1 MASQTYIRFSHN
13 RRKKPMSRMSHPGL
27 ARFIRLG
34 QEADPVIL
42 DALRRGAP
50 ADFKPTLSYHFEVA
64 GKRMRAAMVVL
75 SCAAAG
81 GRLERAV
88 NPAAVVEMIH
98 NYSLVMDDL
107 IDRGEVRRGRPTVR
121 VVMGDSIALLVAM
134 YYREVLD
141 DLIEQSPAS
150 SKIRRVAVKT
160 MKEIID
166 GERLDLLLE
175 QAGRTDS
182 YLLKNRVSDPSFKT
196 YLDMVGKKTASLF
209 KAAGQMGAYAA
220 KAEPRIVNALG
231 TFGWK
236 AGLAFQVM
244 DDVLDIGGE
253 KTGKQQAKDIIEHKL
268 GNAAILVAMRFLPRR
283 ERLELK
289 KIIGSERVTKQMVTR
304 AVSIVNMTP
313 AEKDCR
319 EIAMRYLEESK
330 RSLSVLKP
338 SPFREALS
346 DLADQVVARSY

>member
-1 MASQTYIRFSHN
+1 
-13 RRKKPMSRMSHPGL
+13 MSPSGL

-34 QEADPVIL
+34 QQADPVIL
-42 DALRRGAP
+42 DALNRGAP
-50 ADFKPTLSYHFEVA
+50 SEFRPALSYHFEVA

-81 GRLERAV
+81 GRVERAIK
-88 NPAAVVEMIH
+88 PAAVVEMIH

-134 YYREVLD
+134 FYREVLD
-141 DLIEQSPAS
+141 DLIEDLSANRNVR
-150 SKIRRVAVKT
+150 KVAVKT

-175 QAGRTDS
+175 QAGRTDP
-182 YLLKNRVSDPSFKT
+182 YLIKNRISNPTFKT

-209 KAAGQMGAYAA
+209 KAAGQIGAYAA
-220 KAEPRIVNALG
+220 NAETRIVNALG
-231 TFGWK
+231 TYGWK

-244 DDVLDIGGE
+244 DDVLDICGE

-268 GNAAILVAMRFLPRR
+268 GNAAILIALRFLSRKDR
-283 ERLELK
+283 EELK
-289 KIIGSERVTKQMVTR
+289 KIVGSERVSTQMLKKAR
-304 AVSIVNMTP
+304 SMVNKTP
-313 AEKDCR
+313 AERECR
-319 EIAMRYLEESK
+319 EIAMKYLEDAK
-330 RSLSVLKP
+330 ASLSVLKP
-338 SPFREALS
+338 SPFRDALS
-346 DLADQVVARSY
+346 DLADQIVARSY

>member
-1 MASQTYIRFSHN
+1 
-13 RRKKPMSRMSHPGL
+13 MSPSGL

-34 QEADPVIL
+34 QQADPAIL
-42 DALRRGAP
+42 DALSRGAP
-50 ADFKPTLSYHFEVA
+50 SEFRPALSYHFEVA

-81 GRLERAV
+81 GRVERAIK
-88 NPAAVVEMIH
+88 PAAVVEMIH

-134 YYREVLD
+134 FYREVLD
-141 DLIEQSPAS
+141 DLIEDLPANRNVR
-150 SKIRRVAVKT
+150 KVAVKT

-175 QAGRTDS
+175 QAGRTDP
-182 YLLKNRVSDPSFKT
+182 YLIKNRISKPTFKT

-209 KAAGQMGAYAA
+209 KAAGQVGAYAA
-220 KAEPRIVNALG
+220 NAETRIVNALG
-231 TFGWK
+231 TYGWK

-244 DDVLDIGGE
+244 DDVLDICGE

-268 GNAAILVAMRFLPRR
+268 GNAAILIALRFLSRKDR
-283 ERLELK
+283 EELK
-289 KIIGSERVTKQMVTR
+289 KIVGSERVSTQMLKKAR
-304 AVSIVNMTP
+304 SMVNKTP
-313 AEKDCR
+313 AERECR
-319 EIAMRYLEESK
+319 EIAMKYLEDAK
-330 RSLSVLKP
+330 ASLSVLKP
-338 SPFREALS
+338 SPFKDALS

>member
-1 MASQTYIRFSHN
+1 
-13 RRKKPMSRMSHPGL
+13 MSPSGL

-34 QEADPVIL
+34 QQADPVIL
-42 DALRRGAP
+42 DALSRGAP
-50 ADFKPTLSYHFEVA
+50 SEFRPALSYHFEVA

-81 GRLERAV
+81 GRVERAIK
-88 NPAAVVEMIH
+88 PAAVVEMIH

-134 YYREVLD
+134 FYREVLD
-141 DLIEQSPAS
+141 DLIEDLPANRNVR
-150 SKIRRVAVKT
+150 KVAVKT

-175 QAGRTDS
+175 QAGRTDP
-182 YLLKNRVSDPSFKT
+182 YLIKNRISNPTFKT

-209 KAAGQMGAYAA
+209 KAAGQVGAYAA
-220 KAEPRIVNALG
+220 NAETRIVNALG
-231 TFGWK
+231 TYGWK

-244 DDVLDIGGE
+244 DDVLDICGE

-268 GNAAILVAMRFLPRR
+268 GNAAILIALRFLSRKDR
-283 ERLELK
+283 EELK
-289 KIIGSERVTKQMVTR
+289 KIVGSERVSTQMLKKAR
-304 AVSIVNMTP
+304 SMVNKTP
-313 AEKDCR
+313 AERECR
-319 EIAMRYLEESK
+319 EIAMKYLEDAK
-330 RSLSVLKP
+330 ASLSVLKP
-338 SPFREALS
+338 SPFKDALS

>member
-1 MASQTYIRFSHN
+1 
-13 RRKKPMSRMSHPGL
+13 MSRSGL
-27 ARFIRLG
+27 TKFIRLG
-34 QEADPVIL
+34 QQTDPVIL
-42 DALRRGAP
+42 DALSQGAP
-50 ADFKPTLSYHFEVA
+50 ADFKPALRYHFEVA

-75 SCAAAG
+75 GCAAAG
-81 GRLERAV
+81 GRVESAV
-88 NPAAVVEMIH
+88 KPAAVVEMIH
-98 NYSLVMDDL
+98 NYSLIMDDL

-121 VVMGDSIALLVAM
+121 VVMGDSIALLIAM

-150 SKIRRVAVKT
+150 NQIRKVAVKS

-175 QAGRTDS
+175 QAGRADP
-182 YLLKNRVSDPSFKT
+182 YLIENRISNPSFKS
-196 YLDMVGKKTASLF
+196 YLDMVGNKTASLF
-209 KAAGQMGAYAA
+209 KAAGQIGAFAA

-244 DDVLDIGGE
+244 DDVLDICGE

-268 GNAAILVAMRFLPRR
+268 GNAAILVAMRFLPQRKRR
-283 ERLELK
+283 ELI
-289 KIIGSERVTKQMVTR
+289 KIIGSERISKQMVTK
-304 AVSIVNMTP
+304 AISIVNMTP
-313 AEKDCR
+313 AENECK
-319 EIAMRYLEESK
+319 EIAMRYLEDAK
-330 RSLSVLKP
+330 KSLSALKT
-338 SPFREALS
+338 SPFRDALS

>member
-1 MASQTYIRFSHN
+1 
-13 RRKKPMSRMSHPGL
+13 MSPSGL

-34 QEADPVIL
+34 QQADPVIL
-42 DALRRGAP
+42 DALSRGAP
-50 ADFKPTLSYHFEVA
+50 SEFRPALNYHFEVA

-81 GRLERAV
+81 GRVERAIK
-88 NPAAVVEMIH
+88 PAAVVEMIH

-134 YYREVLD
+134 FYREVLD
-141 DLIEQSPAS
+141 DLIEDLPANRNVR
-150 SKIRRVAVKT
+150 KVAVKT

-175 QAGRTDS
+175 QAGRTDP
-182 YLLKNRVSDPSFKT
+182 YLIKNRISNPTFKT

-209 KAAGQMGAYAA
+209 KAAGQIGAYAA
-220 KAEPRIVNALG
+220 NAETRIVNALG
-231 TFGWK
+231 TYGWK

-244 DDVLDIGGE
+244 DDVLDICGE

-268 GNAAILVAMRFLPRR
+268 GNAAILIALRFLSRKDR
-283 ERLELK
+283 EELK
-289 KIIGSERVTKQMVTR
+289 KIIGSERVSTQMLKKAR
-304 AVSIVNMTP
+304 SMVNKTP
-313 AEKDCR
+313 AERECR
-319 EIAMRYLEESK
+319 EIAMKYLEDAK
-330 RSLSVLKP
+330 ASLSVLKP
-338 SPFREALS
+338 SPFKDALS

>member
-1 MASQTYIRFSHN
+1 
-13 RRKKPMSRMSHPGL
+13 MSPSGL

-34 QEADPVIL
+34 QQADPVVL
-42 DALRRGAP
+42 DALSRGAP
-50 ADFKPTLSYHFEVA
+50 SEFRPALSYHFEVA

-81 GRLERAV
+81 GRVERAIK
-88 NPAAVVEMIH
+88 PAAVVEMIH

-134 YYREVLD
+134 FYREVLD
-141 DLIEQSPAS
+141 DLIEDLPAHGNVR
-150 SKIRRVAVKT
+150 KVVVKT

-175 QAGRTDS
+175 QAGRTDP
-182 YLLKNRVSDPSFKT
+182 YLIKNRISNPTFKT

-209 KAAGQMGAYAA
+209 EAAGQIGAYAA
-220 KAEPRIVNALG
+220 NAETRIVNALG
-231 TFGWK
+231 TYGWK

-244 DDVLDIGGE
+244 DDVLDICGE

-268 GNAAILVAMRFLPRR
+268 GNAAILIALRFLSRKDR
-283 ERLELK
+283 EELK
-289 KIIGSERVTKQMVTR
+289 KIVGSERVSTQMLKKAR
-304 AVSIVNMTP
+304 SMVNKTP
-313 AEKDCR
+313 AERECR
-319 EIAMRYLEESK
+319 EIAMKYLEDAK
-330 RSLSVLKP
+330 ASLSVLKP
-338 SPFREALS
+338 SPFKDALS

>member
-1 MASQTYIRFSHN
+1 
-13 RRKKPMSRMSHPGL
+13 MSPSGL

-34 QEADPVIL
+34 QQADPVIL
-42 DALRRGAP
+42 DALSRGAP
-50 ADFKPTLSYHFEVA
+50 SEFRPALSYHFEVA

-81 GRLERAV
+81 GRVERAIK
-88 NPAAVVEMIH
+88 PAAVVEMIH

-134 YYREVLD
+134 FYREVLD
-141 DLIEQSPAS
+141 DLIEDLPANRNVR
-150 SKIRRVAVKT
+150 KVAVKT

-175 QAGRTDS
+175 QAGRTDP
-182 YLLKNRVSDPSFKT
+182 YLIKNRISNPTFKT

-209 KAAGQMGAYAA
+209 KAAGQIGAYAA
-220 KAEPRIVNALG
+220 NAETRIVNALG
-231 TFGWK
+231 TYGWK

-244 DDVLDIGGE
+244 DDVLDICGE

-268 GNAAILVAMRFLPRR
+268 GNAAILIALRFLSRKDR
-283 ERLELK
+283 EELK
-289 KIIGSERVTKQMVTR
+289 KIIGSERVSTQMLKKAR
-304 AVSIVNMTP
+304 SMVNKTP
-313 AEKDCR
+313 AERECR
-319 EIAMRYLEESK
+319 EIAMKYLEDAK
-330 RSLSVLKP
+330 ASLSVLKP
-338 SPFREALS
+338 SPFKDALS

>member
-1 MASQTYIRFSHN
+1 
-13 RRKKPMSRMSHPGL
+13 MSPSGL
-27 ARFIRLG
+27 PRFIRLG
-34 QEADPVIL
+34 QQADPVIL
-42 DALRRGAP
+42 DALSRGAP
-50 ADFKPTLSYHFEVA
+50 SEFRPALSYHFEVA

-81 GRLERAV
+81 GRVERAIK
-88 NPAAVVEMIH
+88 PAAVVEMIH

-134 YYREVLD
+134 FYREVLD
-141 DLIEQSPAS
+141 DLIEDLPANRNVR
-150 SKIRRVAVKT
+150 KVAVKT

-175 QAGRTDS
+175 QAGRTDP
-182 YLLKNRVSDPSFKT
+182 YLIKNRISNPTFKT

-209 KAAGQMGAYAA
+209 KAAGQIGAYAA
-220 KAEPRIVNALG
+220 NAETRIVNALG
-231 TFGWK
+231 TYGWK

-244 DDVLDIGGE
+244 DDVLDICGE

-268 GNAAILVAMRFLPRR
+268 GNAAILIALRFLSRKDR
-283 ERLELK
+283 EELK
-289 KIIGSERVTKQMVTR
+289 KIVGSERVSTQMLKKAR
-304 AVSIVNMTP
+304 SMVNKTP
-313 AEKDCR
+313 AERECR
-319 EIAMRYLEESK
+319 EIAMKYLEDAK
-330 RSLSVLKP
+330 ASLSVLKP
-338 SPFREALS
+338 SPFRDALS

>member
-1 MASQTYIRFSHN
+1 
-13 RRKKPMSRMSHPGL
+13 MSPSGL

-34 QEADPVIL
+34 QQADPVIL
-42 DALRRGAP
+42 DALSRGAP
-50 ADFKPTLSYHFEVA
+50 SEFRPALSYHFEVA

-81 GRLERAV
+81 GRVERAIK
-88 NPAAVVEMIH
+88 PAAVVEMIH

-134 YYREVLD
+134 FYREVLD
-141 DLIEQSPAS
+141 DLIEDLPANRNVR
-150 SKIRRVAVKT
+150 KVAVKT

-175 QAGRTDS
+175 QAGRTDP
-182 YLLKNRVSDPSFKT
+182 YLIKNRISNPTFKT

-209 KAAGQMGAYAA
+209 KAAGQIGAYAA
-220 KAEPRIVNALG
+220 NAETRIVNALG
-231 TFGWK
+231 TYGWK

-244 DDVLDIGGE
+244 DDVLDICGE

-268 GNAAILVAMRFLPRR
+268 GNAAILIALRFLSRKDR
-283 ERLELK
+283 EELK
-289 KIIGSERVTKQMVTR
+289 KIVGSERVSTQMLKKAR
-304 AVSIVNMTP
+304 SMVNKTP
-313 AEKDCR
+313 AERECR
-319 EIAMRYLEESK
+319 EIAMKYLEDAK
-330 RSLSVLKP
+330 ASLSVLKP
-338 SPFREALS
+338 SPFKVALS

>member
-1 MASQTYIRFSHN
+1 
-13 RRKKPMSRMSHPGL
+13 MSPSGL

-34 QEADPVIL
+34 QQADPVIL
-42 DALRRGAP
+42 DALSRGAP
-50 ADFKPTLSYHFEVA
+50 SEFRPALSYHFEVA

-81 GRLERAV
+81 GRVERAIK
-88 NPAAVVEMIH
+88 PAAVVEMIH

-134 YYREVLD
+134 FYREVLD
-141 DLIEQSPAS
+141 DLIEDLSANRNVR
-150 SKIRRVAVKT
+150 KVAVKT

-175 QAGRTDS
+175 QAGRTDP
-182 YLLKNRVSDPSFKT
+182 YLIKNRISNPTFKT

-209 KAAGQMGAYAA
+209 KAAGQIGAYAA
-220 KAEPRIVNALG
+220 NAETRIVNALG
-231 TFGWK
+231 TYGWK

-244 DDVLDIGGE
+244 DDVLDICGE

-268 GNAAILVAMRFLPRR
+268 GNAAILIALRFLSRKDR
-283 ERLELK
+283 EELK
-289 KIIGSERVTKQMVTR
+289 KIVGSERVSTQMLKKAR
-304 AVSIVNMTP
+304 SMVNKTP
-313 AEKDCR
+313 AERECR
-319 EIAMRYLEESK
+319 EIAMKYLEDSK
-330 RSLSVLKP
+330 ASLSVLKP
-338 SPFREALS
+338 SPFRDALS
-346 DLADQVVARSY
+346 DLADQIVARSY